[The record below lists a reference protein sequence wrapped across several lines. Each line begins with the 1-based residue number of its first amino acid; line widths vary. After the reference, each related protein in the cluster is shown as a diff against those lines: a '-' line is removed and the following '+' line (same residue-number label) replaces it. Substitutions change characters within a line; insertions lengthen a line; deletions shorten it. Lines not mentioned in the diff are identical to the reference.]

1 MLSPSFSGLFS
12 IISKIPFATTNYTYG
27 EEAALMVLSGEA
39 TFTVRR
45 HCTCILSEGEVT
57 LVVRRHCTAL
67 PSEGEVTLIVRRHC
81 TCFLSEGEVTL
92 IVRRHCT
99 CFISEGEVTLILR
112 RHCTCFISEG
122 KVTLIVRRHCTCFL
136 SWGALP
142 SVACVE
148 VLPSCPSRWSVLA
161 VPTPSIWGQGH
172 RMAVSHR
179 PHAEIKHLVK
189 NYICIYFLFF
199 SRGINIKI

>member
-81 TCFLSEGEVTL
+81 TCFLLEGEVTL

-122 KVTLIVRRHCTCFL
+122 EVTLIVEALYLLPILRCASFGGLCG
-136 SWGALP
+136 GAALMP
-142 SVACVE
+142 
-148 VLPSCPSRWSVLA
+148 
-161 VPTPSIWGQGH
+161 VPLVRAGCSHTLHLGTGTQNGRQSSTPCG
-172 RMAVSHR
+172 
-179 PHAEIKHLVK
+179 
-189 NYICIYFLFF
+189 N
-199 SRGINIKI
+199 